1 MASGMHIVQGNG
13 QVYRIYTPQG
23 IVVAEL
29 FMGQDGQIF
38 KDTEA
43 LKAIAKI
50 MAMRWN
56 VNGKQ

>member
-13 QVYRIYTPQG
+13 QFYRIFTPQG
-23 IVVAEL
+23 IEVADL